1 MTDLDRTIDH
11 LAANLRPVRRLAP
24 PTLRALGWLAAVG
37 ALGIGLAAVR
47 DMGVVMSRLA
57 MAPDLWLSA
66 VGALLTAALAA
77 IAAFQLSVPGA
88 QKAWALLPLP
98 AALLWLGASG
108 WGCLRGEVLG
118 LEPRTPLEC
127 LRFIVLLSVPLSAL
141 LVWLLRRACP
151 LRPGLVAVLGGLAA
165 AAAAAALLPLVHP
178 HDPSALDLGAH
189 MLAVGVVVLANQA
202 MSGRVLAVA

>member
-1 MTDLDRTIDH
+1 MTELDRTIDH
-11 LAANLRPVRRLAP
+11 LAADLRPVRRLAP
-24 PTLRALGWLAAVG
+24 PTLRALGWLAAVA
-37 ALGIGLAAVR
+37 ALGFGLAAMR
-47 DMGVVMSRLA
+47 DVSSVVSRLM

-66 VGALLTAALAA
+66 IGALLTAVLAA
-77 IAAFQLSVPGA
+77 FAAFQLSVPGA
-88 QKAWALLPLP
+88 RRSWALLPLP

-108 WGCLRGEVLG
+108 WGCLRGDVLG
-118 LEPRTPLEC
+118 LEPRTPVDC

-151 LRPGLVAVLGGLAA
+151 LRPGLVAALGGLAA

-189 MLAVGVVVLANQA
+189 MLAVGVVVLVNQA
-202 MSGRVLAVA
+202 MGGRLLTVA